1 MTGPLVIRGKLASQ
15 YLILIFH
22 IVESQPRE
30 IDQCMHIGYAV
41 SSQGPYS
48 TMVP

>member
-22 IVESQPRE
+22 IVDVISEATTIFLSGGLVWDFFEKNISMP
-30 IDQCMHIGYAV
+30 
-41 SSQGPYS
+41 
-48 TMVP
+48 